1 MKTNHI
7 FVVSALVIS
16 ATFFSILAI
25 FDLPDSVESWLISDI
40 ILGFILYINYLVMA
54 MASGANKNRIG
65 IYGDK
70 KVIA

>member
-16 ATFFSILAI
+16 ATFFSILSI
-25 FDLPDSVESWLISDI
+25 FDLPDSVASWFISDI
-40 ILGFILYINYLVMA
+40 ILGFILYISYLVMA
-54 MASGANKNRIG
+54 MASRANKNRIG
-65 IYGDK
+65 IYGGK